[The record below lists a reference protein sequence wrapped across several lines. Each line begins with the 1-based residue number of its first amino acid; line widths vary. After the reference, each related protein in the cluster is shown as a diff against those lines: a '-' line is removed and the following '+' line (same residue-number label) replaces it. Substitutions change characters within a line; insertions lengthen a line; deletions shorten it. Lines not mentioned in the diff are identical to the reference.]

1 MFVPAKSSPT
11 TTDRP
16 AQYDGPGDFLS
27 RRLDGL
33 NEQADSLQTWRN
45 NLLNGLCAVA
55 LFLGL
60 VVAIPSVVGSMKMN
74 QWPLIVSDIIAL
86 LCVGALY
93 FCRSVSFRFRALAFL
108 AISYLLAVVQLF
120 SVGPLVQPYLLAVP
134 ILCTVLLG
142 IRPAMAA
149 LLWCSGTLFVTGYFG
164 GIDPGLSNVFVS
176 MLMHWSLVSL
186 NFTLVAAVLVVS
198 CAYLLNGLEGA
209 LARQR
214 AVQQALENQ
223 VATLQ
228 ARDLELRESTAARKA
243 AEESN
248 EQKSEFLAMISH
260 EVRTPLGGVIG
271 MLQLAKK
278 DLTLSPETRN
288 KLRIGLGNA
297 EVLLHIIN
305 DILDFSR
312 LEAGKMLFESIDFD
326 LPALLRDVVALLA
339 DRAETKGISLVAE
352 IDPALPRWWRGD
364 PVRLRQVVMNL
375 VGNGVKFTER
385 GEVRMTAGVAHNG
398 GILLAVR
405 DTGIGIE
412 PDAISRL
419 FRKFEQANAATSR
432 KYGGA
437 GLGLAICK
445 NIVDALGGTIEV
457 RSERGAGSVFEV
469 WLPLQAGEP
478 AVVRA
483 LQARAPHA
491 VRLQVLCAEDGSTN
505 QIILRELLG
514 EMGHA
519 VTIAEDG
526 AAALARLAERDFD
539 LVIMDS
545 RMPRMDG
552 IAALRLLRAG
562 AAGVRQPGIPVIA
575 LTANAAAEERERFM
589 EAGANGFLPKPIDEA
604 SLHAEIGRHA
614 GLLAQA
620 PRREDLDAM
629 FGTGAGAAPP
639 APARALSPAAC
650 AAFAQ
655 EGPRQ
660 LAAIR
665 QGIQCADMPAIGL
678 NAHSLQGSAGLFGAR
693 ELAALCGLVETLA
706 NTGMIERIPPLITEV
721 ENELAALLA
730 ELALIQNCRNSAA
743 AGPAEHS
750 HAS

>member
-1 MFVPAKSSPT
+1 MLFPPKRSPGNPE
-11 TTDRP
+11 RP

-27 RRLDGL
+27 RRLGGL
-33 NEQADSLQTWRN
+33 NQPANCLQTWRN

-55 LFLGL
+55 FFLGL
-60 VVAIPSVVGSMKMN
+60 LVAIPSVVGSLKMN

-86 LCVGALY
+86 ACVGALY

-108 AISYLLAVVQLF
+108 AICYLLALVQLF

-149 LLWCSGTLFVTGYFG
+149 LLWCSATLFVTGYFG
-164 GIDPGLSNVFVS
+164 NIDPGLSNLFVS
-176 MLMHWSLVSL
+176 RLMHWSLVTL

-198 CAYLLNGLEGA
+198 CAYLLNG
-209 LARQR
+209 
-214 AVQQALENQ
+214 LENQ

-248 EQKSEFLAMISH
+248 ELKSEFLAMISH

-278 DLTLSPETRN
+278 DRTLSAETRN

-312 LEAGKMLFESIDFD
+312 LEAGKMPFESIDFD

-352 IDPALPRWWRGD
+352 IDPAMPRWWRGD

-398 GILLAVR
+398 GIVLAIS

-412 PDAISRL
+412 ADAISRL

-445 NIVDALGGTIEV
+445 NIVDVMGGTIEV
-457 RSERGAGSVFEV
+457 RSERGAGSVFDV
-469 WLPLQAGEP
+469 WLPLQPGQP
-478 AVVRA
+478 ATERT
-483 LQARAPHA
+483 LEARAPHA
-491 VRLQVLCAEDGSTN
+491 AHLQVLCAEDGSTN

-562 AAGVRQPGIPVIA
+562 AAGVRQPDIPVIA

-614 GLLAQA
+614 GLLAQS
-620 PRREDLDAM
+620 PRRAELDAM
-629 FGTGAGAAPP
+629 FGTAGGASPTPP
-639 APARALSPAAC
+639 GRALSPAAC
-650 AAFAQ
+650 AAFMR

-665 QGIQCADMPAIGL
+665 QGIQCADMPAISL

-706 NTGMIERIPPLITEV
+706 NNGMVERIPPLLTEV
-721 ENELAALLA
+721 ESELAALLA
-730 ELALIQNCRNSAA
+730 SLAKPAA
-743 AGPAEHS
+743 AAAANS
-750 HAS
+750 NANANLAA

>member
-1 MFVPAKSSPT
+1 MSFPAKSSPAAPG
-11 TTDRP
+11 RP

-27 RRLDGL
+27 RQLDGL
-33 NEQADSLQTWRN
+33 NEQADCLQTWRN

-55 LFLGL
+55 FFLGL
-60 VVAIPSVVGSMKMN
+60 VVAIPSILGSMQMN

-86 LCVGALY
+86 ACVGALY
-93 FCRSVSFRFRALAFL
+93 FYRSLAFRFRALAFL
-108 AISYLLAVVQLF
+108 AICYLLAVVQLF

-149 LLWCSGTLFVTGYFG
+149 LLWCSATLFVVGYFCR
-164 GIDPGLSNVFVS
+164 IDPGMSKLFVS
-176 MLMHWSLVSL
+176 LLTHWALVTL

-228 ARDLELRESTAARKA
+228 AREVELRESTAARKA

-278 DLTLSPETRN
+278 DRSLSAETRN

-312 LEAGKMLFESIDFD
+312 LEAGKMPFESIDFD

-352 IDPALPRWWRGD
+352 IDPGLPRWWRGD

-385 GEVRMTAGVAHNG
+385 GEVRMSASAANNG
-398 GILLAVR
+398 GVVLAVS

-445 NIVDALGGTIEV
+445 NIVDAMGGTIEV
-457 RSERGAGSVFEV
+457 RSERNAGSVFEV
-469 WLPLQAGEP
+469 WLPLPAGQP
-478 AVVRA
+478 AAERA
-483 LQARAPHA
+483 LEARAPHA

-562 AAGVRQPGIPVIA
+562 AAGVRQPAIPVIA

-589 EAGANGFLPKPIDEA
+589 DAGANGFLPKPIDEA

-614 GLLAQA
+614 GLLLQS
-620 PRREDLDAM
+620 PRRADLDAM
-629 FGTGAGAAPP
+629 FGTDALVPP
-639 APARALSPAAC
+639 SPARALSPAAC
-650 AAFAQ
+650 AAFMQ

-665 QGIQCADMPAIGL
+665 HGIQCGDMPAVSL

-693 ELAALCGLVETLA
+693 ELSALCGLIETLA
-706 NTGMIERIPPLITEV
+706 NTGMIERIPPLVAEV
-721 ENELAALLA
+721 DNELAALLA
-730 ELALIQNCRNSAA
+730 ELALIQNCKNSAA
-743 AGPAEHS
+743 GAPAERS
-750 HAS
+750 RAS

>member
-1 MFVPAKSSPT
+1 
-11 TTDRP
+11 
-16 AQYDGPGDFLS
+16 
-27 RRLDGL
+27 
-33 NEQADSLQTWRN
+33 
-45 NLLNGLCAVA
+45 
-55 LFLGL
+55 
-60 VVAIPSVVGSMKMN
+60 
-74 QWPLIVSDIIAL
+74 
-86 LCVGALY
+86 
-93 FCRSVSFRFRALAFL
+93 
-108 AISYLLAVVQLF
+108 
-120 SVGPLVQPYLLAVP
+120 
-134 ILCTVLLG
+134 
-142 IRPAMAA
+142 
-149 LLWCSGTLFVTGYFG
+149 
-164 GIDPGLSNVFVS
+164 
-176 MLMHWSLVSL
+176 
-186 NFTLVAAVLVVS
+186 
-198 CAYLLNGLEGA
+198 
-209 LARQR
+209 
-214 AVQQALENQ
+214 
-223 VATLQ
+223 
-228 ARDLELRESTAARKA
+228 
-243 AEESN
+243 
-248 EQKSEFLAMISH
+248 MISH

-278 DLTLSPETRN
+278 DRTLSAETRN

-312 LEAGKMLFESIDFD
+312 LEAGKMPFESIDFD

-398 GILLAVR
+398 GIALVVS

-445 NIVDALGGTIEV
+445 NIVDAMGGTIEV
-457 RSERGAGSVFEV
+457 RSERGAGSVFKV
-469 WLPLQAGEP
+469 QLPLQAGQP
-478 AVVRA
+478 ATERV
-483 LQARAPHA
+483 LETRAPHA

-505 QIILRELLG
+505 QIILRELLAD
-514 EMGHA
+514 MGHS

-562 AAGVRQPGIPVIA
+562 AAGVRQPSIPVIA

-604 SLHAEIGRHA
+604 NLHAEIGRHA
-614 GLLAQA
+614 GLLLHA
-620 PRREDLDAM
+620 PHRDELDAM
-629 FGTGAGAAPP
+629 FGTGGGAMPP
-639 APARALSPAAC
+639 TPARALSPAAC
-650 AAFAQ
+650 AAFKQ

-665 QGIQCADMPAIGL
+665 HGIQCADMPAISL

-693 ELAALCGLVETLA
+693 ELSALCGLVEMLA
-706 NTGMIERIPPLITEV
+706 EAGKLERIAPLLTEV

-730 ELALIQNCRNSAA
+730 SLPQATAKDNLA
-743 AGPAEHS
+743 PA
-750 HAS
+750 

>member
-1 MFVPAKSSPT
+1 MSVPTKSSHAAPG
-11 TTDRP
+11 RP
-16 AQYDGPGDFLS
+16 APYDGPGDFLS

-33 NEQADSLQTWRN
+33 NDSADNLQTWRN

-55 LFLGL
+55 FFLGL
-60 VVAIPSVVGSMKMN
+60 LVAVPSVVGSMKMN
-74 QWPLIVSDIIAL
+74 QWPLIVSDVIAL
-86 LCVGALY
+86 MCVGALY
-93 FCRSVSFRFRALAFL
+93 FYRSLSFRFRALAFL
-108 AISYLLAVVQLF
+108 AISYLLALVQLF

-142 IRPAMAA
+142 LRPAMAA
-149 LLWCSGTLFVTGYFG
+149 LLWCSATLFVVGYFG
-164 GIDPGLSNVFVS
+164 GIDPGLNRLFVS
-176 MLMHWSLVSL
+176 VLMHWSLVSL

-198 CAYLLNGLEGA
+198 CAYLLHGLEGA

-214 AVQQALENQ
+214 AVQDALENQ

-228 ARDLELRESTAARKA
+228 ARDLELRESMAARKA

-278 DLTLSPETRN
+278 DRSLSAETRN

-312 LEAGKMLFESIDFD
+312 LEAGKMPFEAIDFD
-326 LPALLRDVVALLA
+326 LQALLRDVVALLA

-352 IDPALPRWWRGD
+352 IDPDMPRWWRGD

-398 GILLAVR
+398 GIVLAVS

-419 FRKFEQANAATSR
+419 FRKFEQASAATSR

-445 NIVDALGGTIEV
+445 NIVDAMGGTIEV

-469 WLPLQAGEP
+469 WLPLQAGQP
-478 AVVRA
+478 AAESARE
-483 LQARAPHA
+483 ARAPHA

-552 IAALRLLRAG
+552 IAALQQLRAG
-562 AAGVRQPGIPVIA
+562 AAGVRQPAIPVIA

-614 GLLAQA
+614 GLLLQS
-620 PRREDLDAM
+620 PRRAELDAM
-629 FGTGAGAAPP
+629 FGTGGCPTPP
-639 APARALSPAAC
+639 TATRALSPAAC
-650 AAFAQ
+650 AAFMQ

-665 QGIQCADMPAIGL
+665 QGIQCGDMPAISL

-693 ELAALCGLVETLA
+693 ELSALCGLVETLA
-706 NTGMIERIPPLITEV
+706 NTGMVERIPPLVSEM
-721 ENELAALLA
+721 EKELAVLLA
-730 ELALIQNCRNSAA
+730 RLAQ
-743 AGPAEHS
+743 PAS
-750 HAS
+750 NGAMAPA

>member
-1 MFVPAKSSPT
+1 MSVPTKSFKAAPG
-11 TTDRP
+11 RP

-33 NEQADSLQTWRN
+33 NDSADNLQTWRN

-55 LFLGL
+55 FFLGL
-60 VVAIPSVVGSMKMN
+60 LVAVPSVVGSMKMN

-86 LCVGALY
+86 MCVGALY
-93 FCRSVSFRFRALAFL
+93 FHRSMTFRFRALAFL
-108 AISYLLAVVQLF
+108 AISYLLALVQLF

-142 IRPAMAA
+142 LRPAMVA
-149 LLWCSGTLFVTGYFG
+149 LLWCSATLFVVGYFG
-164 GIDPGLSNVFVS
+164 GIDPGLNKLFVTQ
-176 MLMHWSLVSL
+176 LMHWSLVSL

-198 CAYLLNGLEGA
+198 CAYLLHGLEGA

-214 AVQQALENQ
+214 AVQDALEKQ

-228 ARDLELRESTAARKA
+228 ARDLELRESMAARKA

-278 DLTLSPETRN
+278 DRSLSAETRN

-312 LEAGKMLFESIDFD
+312 LEAGKMPFETIDFD

-352 IDPALPRWWRGD
+352 IDPDMPRWWRGD

-385 GEVRMTAGVAHNG
+385 GEVRMAAGVAHDG
-398 GILLAVR
+398 GIVLAVS

-445 NIVDALGGTIEV
+445 NIVDAMGGTIEV

-469 WLPLQAGEP
+469 RLPLQAGQP
-478 AVVRA
+478 AAESA
-483 LQARAPHA
+483 LEARAPHA

-552 IAALRLLRAG
+552 IAALRQLRAG
-562 AAGVRQPGIPVIA
+562 AAGVRQPAIPVIA

-604 SLHAEIGRHA
+604 TLHAEIGRHA
-614 GLLAQA
+614 GLLLQS
-620 PRREDLDAM
+620 PRRAELDAM
-629 FGTGAGAAPP
+629 FGAGGNPTPP
-639 APARALSPAAC
+639 TATRALSPAAC
-650 AAFAQ
+650 AAFMQ

-665 QGIQCADMPAIGL
+665 QGIQCGDMAAISL

-693 ELAALCGLVETLA
+693 ELSALCGLVETLA
-706 NTGMIERIPPLITEV
+706 NTGMIERIPPLASEV
-721 ENELAALLA
+721 ESELEALIA
-730 ELALIQNCRNSAA
+730 ELALIQHCKSSAA
-743 AGPAEHS
+743 TGPAEHS

>member
-1 MFVPAKSSPT
+1 MFVPAKSSPANPE
-11 TTDRP
+11 RP
-16 AQYDGPGDFLS
+16 AQHDGPGDFLS

-33 NEQADSLQTWRN
+33 NQQADSLQTWRN

-55 LFLGL
+55 FFLGL
-60 VVAIPSVVGSMKMN
+60 LVAVPSVVGSMQMN
-74 QWPLIVSDIIAL
+74 QWPLIVSDIVAL
-86 LCVGALY
+86 ACVGALY

-142 IRPAMAA
+142 MRPAMAA
-149 LLWCSGTLFVTGYFG
+149 LLWCSATLFTVGYFG
-164 GIDPGLSNVFVS
+164 GIDPGLNKLFVS
-176 MLMHWSLVSL
+176 LLMHWSLVSL

-198 CAYLLNGLEGA
+198 CAYLLHGLEGA
-209 LARQR
+209 LERQR
-214 AVQQALENQ
+214 AVQQTLEKQ

-228 ARDLELRESTAARKA
+228 ARELELRESTAARKA

-278 DLTLSPETRN
+278 DSGLSAETRN

-312 LEAGKMLFESIDFD
+312 LEAGKMPFESIDFD

-385 GEVRMTAGVAHNG
+385 GEVRMTAGVARNG
-398 GILLAVR
+398 GIMLAVS

-445 NIVDALGGTIEV
+445 NIVDAMAGTIEV

-469 WLPLQAGEP
+469 RLPLQAGQP
-478 AVVRA
+478 AAERV
-483 LQARAPHA
+483 LEKRAPHA
-491 VRLQVLCAEDGSTN
+491 MRLQVLCAEDGSTN
-505 QIILRELLG
+505 QIILRELLD

-562 AAGVRQPGIPVIA
+562 AAGVRQPAIPVIA

-589 EAGANGFLPKPIDEA
+589 EAGANGFLPKPIDETN
-604 SLHAEIGRHA
+604 LHAEIGRHA
-614 GLLAQA
+614 GLLLQS
-620 PRREDLDAM
+620 PRRAELDAM
-629 FGTGAGAAPP
+629 FGTGDSAVPP
-639 APARALSPAAC
+639 AATRALSPAAC
-650 AAFAQ
+650 AAFMQ

-665 QGIQCADMPAIGL
+665 QGIQCADMQAISL

-693 ELAALCGLVETLA
+693 ELSALCGLVETLA
-706 NTGMIERIPPLITEV
+706 ETGMIERIPPLLTEV
-721 ENELAALLA
+721 ECELSALLA
-730 ELALIQNCRNSAA
+730 ELALLKSCKNSAA
-743 AGPAEHS
+743 TAPAAHS
-750 HAS
+750 RAS